1 MQLETSLKD
10 TRTKNTNMKK
20 HINNKNKQWYDIY
33 DDYTKNK
40 KKLIF
45 EIIIKTKQKI
55 QLL

>member
-1 MQLETSLKD
+1 M
-10 TRTKNTNMKK
+10 
-20 HINNKNKQWYDIY
+20 NNKNKQWYDIY